1 MILKAFNTWASR
13 QLFIDEHDEPFKRRG
28 FDVYTARHTEIDDTG
43 TSMITSNQIFYN
55 MTIGKWSFGIGLEC
69 VAVIKYGS
77 TWDTDGSTRQPLVI
91 PPPSDRRELHSH
103 CHREIYLQ
111 SHMPAIRNQV
121 QKVLV
126 NNLRTA
132 PVLAGAQ
139 AITKASQQ
147 RFKHRIDPL
156 ADYLEWQVKNN
167 SIRLPDS
174 LLREHINCFL
184 APIEI
189 TSPALVVS
197 MNNFHLIQEAC
208 DVLENEFE
216 LLTPKATGLRI
227 HVGQGRDWIPLHNL
241 RRIAGLCYPA
251 DGLLAQLHPEHRR
264 DNGECA
270 SNRLYSLLSR
280 GVTARMLETTYG
292 WHEGVEIPPSSAG
305 AKKDEPKDYSC
316 IDRLAIPHGSLRGY
330 TQNLEI
336 LVKCPIPADLL
347 EAYPNLGNNQ
357 ELLSIKAAVGELLSC
372 IDVRTVGRLMMCDPN
387 RLVPAYKF
395 SQYTSEM
402 YRLPN
407 VKRTIEFRQA
417 TGDLESSAA
426 VWARVFTWL
435 CEWACE
441 VDLETY
447 WDVILR
453 CSAAQENG
461 VTDPGYDA
469 LDLLVDLGLHAEAQ
483 FLQSDHL
490 YREAKKAVP
499 PNPSLPKLDRPY
511 RRLPSCTGGT
521 NE

>member
-1 MILKAFNTWASR
+1 M
-13 QLFIDEHDEPFKRRG
+13 
-28 FDVYTARHTEIDDTG
+28 
-43 TSMITSNQIFYN
+43 TSNQIFYD
-55 MTIGKWSFGIGLEC
+55 MTPGKWSFGIGLEC

-77 TWDTDGSTRQPLVI
+77 TSESDGSIKQPLVI
-91 PPPSDRRELHSH
+91 PPPSNRHELHSH

-111 SHMPAIRNQV
+111 NHMPTIRNQV

-126 NNLRTA
+126 NNLRTM
-132 PVLAGAQ
+132 PDLAGAQ
-139 AITKASQQ
+139 TIMKSSRQ
-147 RFKHRIDPL
+147 RSKHRIDPL
-156 ADYLEWQVKNN
+156 ADYWEWQVKND

-174 LLREHINCFL
+174 LVHEHINSFL

-197 MNNFHLIQEAC
+197 MDNFNFHLVQEAC
-208 DVLENEFE
+208 DVLGNKFE
-216 LLTPKATGLRI
+216 LLSPEATGLHI
-227 HVGQGRDWIPLHNL
+227 HVGQGRDWIPLHDL
-241 RRIAGLCYPA
+241 RRIAGLCYAA

-264 DNGECA
+264 NNDECA

-292 WHEGVEIPPSSAG
+292 WHEGVEIPPLSAG
-305 AKKDEPKDYSC
+305 VKRDEPKDYSP
-316 IDRLAIPHGSLRGY
+316 IDRLSIPHGSLSGY
-330 TQNLEI
+330 TQDPET

-347 EAYPNLGNNQ
+347 EAYPNLENNR
-357 ELLSIKAAVGELLSC
+357 ELPSIKTAVSELLSC
-372 IDVRTVGRLMMCDPN
+372 TDVRTVGRLMMCDPT
-387 RLVPAYKF
+387 RLVPAYNF
-395 SQYTSEM
+395 DQYTPEM

-417 TGDLESSAA
+417 AGDLESSAA
-426 VWARVFTWL
+426 VWARVFTWF

-441 VDLETY
+441 ADLGTY
-447 WDVILR
+447 WDVILK

-461 VTDPGYDA
+461 HTDSNYDA

-499 PNPSLPKLDRPY
+499 PKPSLPKLDRPY
-511 RRLPSCTGGT
+511 RRLPSCTGG
-521 NE
+521 